1 MLKGLRQEAH
11 STTTVVHKQEEE
23 NCIDDSTGKENHT
36 KRVAMQASAK
46 GMGNC
51 ECRRKV
57 KSNNTEVSVLKEPRL
72 RKPVLALLPLWQ
84 YFEWDQ
90 GNHE

>member
-1 MLKGLRQEAH
+1 MH
-11 STTTVVHKQEEE
+11 
-23 NCIDDSTGKENHT
+23 
-36 KRVAMQASAK
+36 ASAK

-57 KSNNTEVSVLKEPRL
+57 KSNNTKVSVLKEPRL
-72 RKPVLALLPLWQ
+72 WKPVVPLLPPWQ

-90 GNHE
+90 GSHEWF